1 VLAARVAERRAEFLE
16 TQRAGLWERAARW
29 IDDVQTR
36 LRREVE
42 RSIVVDGL
50 PVTEGIVRAVREMLI
65 EEAVPHL
72 ELNISDDEK
81 RAAGY
86 RQEIDKALGQ
96 EPSRRFG
103 GRRLYRPDNVQV
115 RDALERATEA
125 AFGRALDG
133 EVRKLAVRLLNDLAY
148 NLMEPLREAL
158 HQGLSALR
166 RDSASTDGRTSAVG
180 QWPQGPAFPVPASL
194 YPTATQFLI
203 DPVERF
209 PDTMR
214 TMLAATVLQQSRS
227 GDVVLLASDEV
238 MRASGLPDSPPPL
251 FDQTATWQ
259 PEAVREWSR
268 NQVERVAGFQLK
280 VTAADLLQRA
290 TAWVGDP
297 SHRIGAYIGQS
308 LADALGGASVND
320 EQRERL
326 LRFRNAFAEAV
337 RASAPLVDLD
347 TAYESLQGGEGA
359 GEHPPMITPI
369 PLAEGTV
376 AYEQTLDML
385 VEHARFEPD
394 DAKRRFD
401 PAGTGDI
408 ELTTFLGRPCHPV
421 AFASLTRPILEDW
434 RAKRIDSGR
443 RASFQRWR
451 RARPLPRAVPLPP
464 PARRAMVRGWF
475 VAWLAK
481 EVTIGDGSEPVT
493 LTRPDSQP
501 LRFPYPLLGAVPHQE
516 DPFDSLAAV
525 LESLPLALV
534 QPVHEDAVL
543 LAYRRLLSLGHA
555 VVPAYDATGS
565 LQELRQVAHVR
576 LPLAGPVPS
585 KPERAWELREDIH
598 AALNG
603 LNSGWLR

>member
-1 VLAARVAERRAEFLE
+1 
-16 TQRAGLWERAARW
+16 
-29 IDDVQTR
+29 
-36 LRREVE
+36 
-42 RSIVVDGL
+42 
-50 PVTEGIVRAVREMLI
+50 
-65 EEAVPHL
+65 
-72 ELNISDDEK
+72 
-81 RAAGY
+81 
-86 RQEIDKALGQ
+86 
-96 EPSRRFG
+96 
-103 GRRLYRPDNVQV
+103 
-115 RDALERATEA
+115 
-125 AFGRALDG
+125 
-133 EVRKLAVRLLNDLAY
+133 
-148 NLMEPLREAL
+148 
-158 HQGLSALR
+158 
-166 RDSASTDGRTSAVG
+166 
-180 QWPQGPAFPVPASL
+180 
-194 YPTATQFLI
+194 
-203 DPVERF
+203 
-209 PDTMR
+209 MR

-238 MRASGLPDSPPPL
+238 MRASSLPDSPPPL

-268 NQVERVAGFQLK
+268 HQVERVGGFQLK
-280 VTAADLLQRA
+280 ATAADLLQRA

-297 SHRIGAYIGQS
+297 SHRIGAYVGQS
-308 LADALGGASVND
+308 LADALGGASVTD

-347 TAYESLQGGEGA
+347 TAYESLQAGESA

-408 ELTTFLGRPCHPV
+408 ELTTFLSRPCHPV

-434 RAKRIDSGR
+434 RAKRTDPGR

-464 PARRAMVRGWF
+464 PARCAIVRGWF
-475 VAWLAK
+475 VAWLAG

-501 LRFPYPLLGAVPHQE
+501 LRFPYPLLGAVPRL
-516 DPFDSLAAV
+516 DPFDGLAAV

-543 LAYRRLLSLGHA
+543 LAYRRLLTLGRA
-555 VVPAYDATGS
+555 AVPADDAR
-565 LQELRQVAHVR
+565 LQELRQMAQDR
-576 LPLAGPVPS
+576 LPLTGRVPP

-598 AALNG
+598 DALNG
-603 LNSGWLR
+603 RDRSSGRLR